1 MSRRPSWQILALAT
15 VIMLCAAHAGR
26 AAGVF
31 IPVEPCRIVNTR
43 DIPADG
49 PKVGNRVTR
58 SFTMQGKCGV
68 PVGATAIA
76 VNVTVTEQDVQGFLS
91 IFPANLIFGVTAFNS
106 NVNFPAGEF
115 ATDNGSIVPLAT
127 GTPDIKIYWDSLP
140 STAPGAH
147 LAHVLIDVFGYFMDV
162 DPATQVPVTCAD
174 GDFTTWDS
182 GSSTWVCEAPPVL
195 TGGDLT
201 DVNEGTGID
210 VATPGGPAPTVSIET
225 TYQLPQGCTSGQSP
239 AFVGGVWVCQDP
251 PASSGGDVTDV
262 NEGTG
267 IDVATSTGP
276 APTVSIETTYQL
288 PQGCTSGQLSAF
300 VGGVWV
306 CQDPPVFT
314 GGDVTDVNEGTGI
327 DVTASTGPAPTVSLE
342 TTYQLP
348 QGCTSGQVPA
358 FVGGVWTCSG
368 GAGTVTAI
376 SKSSANIYLVMSS
389 TSSIN
394 PLGGGCAA
402 FPCNTGTATASCLDN
417 DDVGISGHCDM
428 NPNTNSVILDQT
440 MTNVDTTAA
449 PASFTCRWRND
460 DTNPNNGKAV
470 IVCLVVP

>member
-1 MSRRPSWQILALAT
+1 MSSRPGWQILALAT

-26 AAGVF
+26 AVGVF
-31 IPVEPCRIVNTR
+31 IPVEPCRVVNTR

-58 SFTMQGKCGV
+58 SFTIQGKCGV
-68 PVGATAIA
+68 PVGATAVA
-76 VNVTVTEQDVQGFLS
+76 VNVTVTQQEAQGFLS

-106 NVNFPAGEF
+106 NVNFPVSEF
-115 ATDNGSIVPLAT
+115 ATDNGSIVPLAASD
-127 GTPDIKIYWDSLP
+127 PDIKIYWDSLP
-140 STAPGAH
+140 STAPSTFK
-147 LAHVLIDVFGYFMDV
+147 AHVLIDVFGYFV
-162 DPATQVPVTCAD
+162 DLDPGTQVPLTCND

-182 GSSTWVCEAPPVL
+182 GSGTWVCEAPPAL
-195 TGGDLT
+195 
-201 DVNEGTGID
+201 
-210 VATPGGPAPTVSIET
+210 
-225 TYQLPQGCTSGQSP
+225 
-239 AFVGGVWVCQDP
+239 
-251 PASSGGDVTDV
+251 SGGDVTDV

-267 IDVATSTGP
+267 IDVTASTGP

-376 SKSSANIYLVMSS
+376 SKSSANIYLVTSS
-389 TSSIN
+389 TASIN

-440 MTNVDTTAA
+440 MANVDTTAA